1 MRLEKTILTNLTD
14 DSALLTLLDSKIPQ
28 SVIIKNVSLPSSIKV
43 LVVDSVVR
51 NKLTNMRFIQLKVFN
66 NHADWRTKE
75 YISPKKE
82 IIEIANNVLSDN
94 KNKLT
99 NSFLTT
105 RQINSLAN

>member
-1 MRLEKTILTNLTD
+1 MKQTMLTNLTN

-28 SVIIKNVSLPSSIKV
+28 SVIIKNFSLPSSVKF

-51 NKLTNMRFIQLKVFN
+51 NKITDMRFIQLKVFN
-66 NHADWRTKE
+66 NHADWSTKE

-82 IIEIANNVLSDN
+82 IIKIANKSLATN
-94 KNKLT
+94 KNELT

-105 RQINSLAN
+105 RQINFLVE